1 MPQMPRT
8 VLSTIAIA
16 LTATPILAQQQGQR
30 LAPECRAE
38 IVQLCAQDGERDRAK
53 IRACARE
60 KFDQLSTSCS
70 AEIQQRLQTQRGASA
85 NTRNGSVQGSA
96 ASMSPSATITY
107 GDHQRQ
113 QVDYFAPADSS
124 AGAPPLVLF
133 IHGGGWAFGQHTR
146 VHQKPAH
153 FTSAGYAFASGGY
166 RVLPDAPVE
175 DQAKDVATALK
186 AIRAEADTLGFDPQN
201 IVLMGHSAGAHLA
214 ALVSTDPKYADEDMA
229 AIKGVIL
236 LDGAG
241 YDVEARMS
249 RTGAQASRFYDD
261 AFGSDPARQRALS
274 PITHVGGADAPN
286 WAILYVE
293 QREVSRSQSQALS
306 EKLIAAGTNAKAIPI
321 ADSDHGRLNREIG
334 TEAGAQQT
342 EAIDAFLARIFG

>member
-8 VLSTIAIA
+8 VLGAIA
-16 LTATPILAQQQGQR
+16 VTLAATPILAQQQGQR

-38 IVQLCAQDGERDRAK
+38 IVQLCAQGGERDRAK
-53 IRACARE
+53 IRACVRE

-70 AEIQQRLQTQRGASA
+70 AEIQQRLQGQRSAVA
-85 NTRNGSVQGSA
+85 NTRNLSERDGASA
-96 ASMSPSATITY
+96 TLPTATITY

-113 QVDYFAPADSS
+113 QVDYFAPVDSS
-124 AGAPPLVLF
+124 DVAPPLVLF

-146 VHQKPAH
+146 VHQKPEH
-153 FTSAGYAFASGGY
+153 LTSAGYAFASGGY

-175 DQAKDVATALK
+175 DQARDLAAAVK
-186 AIRAEADTLGFDPQN
+186 AIRAEADALGFDPQS

-214 ALVSTDPKYADEDMA
+214 ALVSTDPQYAGEDMA

-249 RTGAQASRFYDD
+249 VSGAQASRFYDD

-274 PITHVGGADAPN
+274 PITHVGGADAPD
-286 WAILYVE
+286 WVILYVQE
-293 QREVSRSQSQALS
+293 REVSRAQSEALS
-306 EKLIAAGTNAKAIPI
+306 AKLVAAGANAEALPI
-321 ADSDHGRLNREIG
+321 ANTDHGRLNREIG
-334 TEAGAQQT
+334 TDKGAQQT
-342 EAIDAFLARIFG
+342 EAIDAFLAKIFG